1 MDKLFRAALAAG
13 KYSDVYSTSS
23 LTDLDESLK
32 EYDSNSI
39 FVFDENTKDL
49 INRDNRSCVILKSG
63 EEYKSFDSIKTILD
77 KAIESGLSR
86 DSIFIAIG
94 GGVVCDMT
102 AFAASVYM
110 RGARTML
117 VPTTLLSQVDASV
130 GGKSG
135 IDYRNLKN
143 IVGSFFP
150 AETIIICSEALK
162 SLPEDEFVSGL
173 GEVVKHAFL
182 SPNNELY
189 DFLAANRDKILSRD
203 SEALSMLL
211 YESLL
216 VKKHFIEQDPEEKKG
231 IRSFL
236 NLGHTFGHALE
247 SITDYKVK
255 HGIGVAWGCAKAAE
269 AGAII
274 GITDKAYSERMKQLL
289 ALYPFNA
296 EYKVAKEDLP
306 AYLAA
311 IRNDKKKKNGEVKYI
326 FMKGQGEPVLS
337 PLSDDI
343 VSIVVS

>member
-1 MDKLFRAALAAG
+1 MQKIFRAALAAG
-13 KYSDVYSTSS
+13 KYSDVYSSSS
-23 LTDLDESLK
+23 LSELDEKLR
-32 EYDSNSI
+32 EYDLNSI
-39 FVFDENTKDL
+39 FVFDDNTKDL
-49 INRDNRSCVILKSG
+49 INRDNRRCVILNSG

-77 KAIESGLSR
+77 KAIDVGLSR
-86 DSIFIAIG
+86 DSVFVAVG

-110 RGARTML
+110 RGARAVL

-135 IDYRNLKN
+135 IDYRSLKN

-162 SLPEDEFVSGL
+162 TLPEDEFISGL

-182 SPNNELY
+182 SPNSDLY
-189 DFLAANRDKILSRD
+189 DFLEANRDKILSRD
-203 SEALSMLL
+203 SDILSRLL

-255 HGIGVAWGCAKAAE
+255 HGIGVAWGCAKAAD
-269 AGAII
+269 AGAVI
-274 GITDKAYSERMKQLL
+274 GITDKAYGEKMKRLL
-289 ALYPFNA
+289 SIYPFNA
-296 EYKVAKEDLP
+296 DYKVSKEELP
-306 AYLAA
+306 DYLAA
-311 IRNDKKKKNGEVKYI
+311 IKNDKKKKGGEVKYV

-337 PLSDDI
+337 PLSDA
-343 VSIVVS
+343 VAASVVS